1 MPAVLLRSQ
10 LSVFL
15 FSALLLADLS
25 VLLLAALLLA
35 WLPVLLL
42 TSFLRLSLRLF
53 ANTARLLTSRLGP
66 TVSPRSHFR
75 TGDERGSLR

>member
-1 MPAVLLRSQ
+1 LRSQ

-35 WLPVLLL
+35 
-42 TSFLRLSLRLF
+42 
-53 ANTARLLTSRLGP
+53 
-66 TVSPRSHFR
+66 
-75 TGDERGSLR
+75 

>member
-1 MPAVLLRSQ
+1 VPIRGIAARSEAARFNTAKLSAVLQLRGLPVLVPAVLLRSQ

-35 WLPVLLL
+35 
-42 TSFLRLSLRLF
+42 
-53 ANTARLLTSRLGP
+53 
-66 TVSPRSHFR
+66 
-75 TGDERGSLR
+75 